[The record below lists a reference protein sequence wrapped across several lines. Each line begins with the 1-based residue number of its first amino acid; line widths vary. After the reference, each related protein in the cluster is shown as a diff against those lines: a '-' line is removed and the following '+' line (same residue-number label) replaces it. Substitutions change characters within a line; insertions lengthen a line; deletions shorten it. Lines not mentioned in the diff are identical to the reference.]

1 MPLVTDCSLSLQV
14 RLHSIQEKVFSK
26 DWEKNYGAASAA
38 CSPITCVA
46 GVGNLRRREKFR
58 GRMRAREEKGEEPPA
73 LRFSPRALQKKK
85 KQKQIFLLVSKDT
98 GVFGI
103 SNRFAY
109 I

>member
-38 CSPITCVA
+38 CSPITCVG

-73 LRFSPRALQKKK
+73 LRFPPRALQKKTTK
-85 KQKQIFLLVSKDT
+85 TNIPSC
-98 GVFGI
+98 
-103 SNRFAY
+103 
-109 I
+109 